1 MRHCQGGGATLT
13 LIITDATLHPR
24 PPQLLPHTPLAAR
37 AQQQLQQQQQALRSS
52 SSSSSSSMLV
62 SETRIAAAGGGV
74 RGAEGGAGGQISAY
88 MPSRMEPREP
98 RPSAYAPL
106 PTYADVC

>member
-1 MRHCQGGGATLT
+1 MHHCQGGGATLT

-37 AQQQLQQQQQALRSS
+37 AQQQHALRSS
-52 SSSSSSSMLV
+52 SSSMLA
-62 SETRIAAAGGGV
+62 SETGVAAAGGGV
-74 RGAEGGAGGQISAY
+74 RGAEGGGGGQMSAY
-88 MPSRMEPREP
+88 RPSRMQPREP
-98 RPSAYAPL
+98 RPAAYAPL